1 MEPLEVITFILAI
14 WIIIYV
20 LGKYLA
26 LKKYNIEVNPLFLI
40 FRTNK
45 LNKFLRKTANSNQRF
60 WKIFANLGIAVSI
73 IEIILATYILANN
86 LYLFLYIPEKAEPI
100 IPILPGITISLKWF
114 PYFLIAACL
123 ALTIHELSHGIIAF
137 SERIPVKSSGLFVAP
152 ITFGGFVEP
161 DEKAFNK
168 APLVSK
174 LRIISA
180 GSLSNTFAGLI
191 TLLLTFS
198 LFTPSS
204 GVLIMVVQDESPAY
218 IEGIRPWDVIYSING
233 SRVSNLFELALFT
246 SKVGPETLLVI
257 ETSNGVRNVVTK
269 VSAENESKGIIG
281 VRELV
286 NYSSIRVGKINT
298 RFSYFLY
305 MTLNWISLIMINL
318 AIFNMIPLFPFD
330 GGNFIFSLLK
340 EKLKRGVRE
349 VRFIINLVF
358 LTLIVLNIGFSLIN
372 YGLTPI

>member
-1 MEPLEVITFILAI
+1 MEPLEIIAFIIAV

-20 LGKYLA
+20 LGKYLT
-26 LKKYNIEVNPLFLI
+26 LKKYNIEVNPLFLM

-60 WKIFANLGIAVSI
+60 WKIFSNLAIAVSI
-73 IEIILATYILANN
+73 IEIFLVTYILANN
-86 LYLFLYIPEKAEPI
+86 LYLFLYIPEKAEPV

-123 ALTIHELSHGIIAF
+123 TFTIHELSHGVIAF
-137 SERIPVKSSGLFVAP
+137 SERIPIKSSGIFVAP

-180 GSLSNTFAGLI
+180 GSLSNMIAGLI

-198 LFTPSS
+198 LFTSNG
-204 GVLIMVVQDESPAY
+204 GVLIMAVQDESPAY
-218 IEGIRPWDVIYSING
+218 IEGIRSWDVIYYING
-233 SRVSNLFELALFT
+233 SRVSNLYELTLFM
-246 SKVGPETLLVI
+246 SKVGPKTLLVI

-286 NYSSIRVGKINT
+286 TYNSIRVGKINAQ
-298 RFSYFLY
+298 FSYFLY
-305 MTLNWISLIMINL
+305 MTLNWISFLMINL
-318 AIFNMIPLFPFD
+318 AIFNMIPLPPFD
-330 GGNFIFSLLK
+330 GGNFIYSLLK
-340 EKLKRGVRE
+340 EKLKRGVRQ
-349 VRFIINLVF
+349 VRLIINLFF
-358 LTLIVLNIGFSLIN
+358 LTLIVLNVGLSFIK